1 MPLVIF
7 NYFYNDLLA
16 DVNALSG
23 IEKEVT
29 HKRTLELPWSATQAT
44 WKLVAVNANFINDK
58 TTDWISMDVK
68 IPELMTSEHVLYS
81 NVTVGDTEAPKE
93 GFRFYTQLRQLSER
107 KITGLLFR
115 ETSCYNVISEY
126 PNWNLGETRLEKPS
140 ITCEITPHMGNIGD
154 DHKAI
159 QLNGVSIIL
168 SYEQ

>member
-1 MPLVIF
+1 MPLVVF

-23 IEKEVT
+23 IENEIT
-29 HKRTLELPWSATQAT
+29 HKRILEVPRSAMNAT

-58 TTDWISMDVK
+58 TTDWISMDVT

-81 NVTVGDTEAPKE
+81 NVSVGDVSQPKN
-93 GFRFYTQLRQLSER
+93 GFRFYTKLRQLSER
-107 KITGLLFR
+107 KVTTLLFR
-115 ETSCYNVISEY
+115 ETSCYNVISDY
-126 PNWNLGETRLEKPS
+126 PNWNLGETKLETTS
-140 ITCEITPHMGNIGD
+140 LTCEITPHMGNLGD
-154 DHKAI
+154 DHETI